1 MSLKEKLLDI
11 DISWELREKAVNPP
25 ATSVLT
31 LVIEIPVAPKIHAN
45 PPVQFEKVELGCAV
59 A

>member
-1 MSLKEKLLDI
+1 MMVDARRHHRLPSLFFDFNH
-11 DISWELREKAVNPP
+11 DP
-25 ATSVLT
+25 APAPSFIT